1 MKFPS
6 PRLVL
11 SLAFWANGPRASADQ
26 FGDFTYTD
34 DGTSITI
41 TDYPESAIGAV
52 VIPAT
57 IAGKP
62 VTAIG
67 VLAFLNCGEIT
78 SVSIPPSVASIGD
91 QAFVN
96 CAKIT
101 TVNLPAGITRVGY
114 NTFAVCLKLNGITIP
129 SSVTYIDDS
138 AFNSCKALTS
148 IVIPPTVTSMGH
160 SVFYDCNSLT
170 SATLSPNVT
179 DIGQFQFYSCDSLTE
194 ITIPASV
201 TSIGNSAFKFSFL
214 LEEVNFKGNAPTLG
228 TDAFNGNASGFHI
241 NFYNGKTGFTTPTWN
256 GLAANNVG
264 DEPVP
269 EIAVEQP
276 TGTDLIDGT
285 SNREFGNVT
294 LGANAKLTFT
304 IKNPGTGDLTDLAAD
319 LTGSH
324 AGDYQV
330 SGPAETTLA
339 ASGSTTFEVTFTPSA
354 LGTRTAEIQI
364 ASNDSDENPFQI
376 ALTGAGM
383 AVPIPEIEVRQPT
396 DSKLDDGV
404 SKRSF
409 GSVKVGKKSKT
420 KTFTIQN
427 KGTAELKGIS
437 VKTAGKNA
445 DDFLIE
451 APAVKSLPPGGKT
464 TFKVSFKPKAKG
476 TRNALIQIKSNDADE
491 NPFDIKVAG
500 EGTRK

>member
-6 PRLVL
+6 PSLVFL
-11 SLAFWANGPRASADQ
+11 SSVLASGPLASADQ

-41 TDYPESAIGAV
+41 TDYPESATGAV

-78 SVSIPPSVASIGD
+78 SVSIPPGVASIGD

-96 CAKIT
+96 CVKVT
-101 TVNLPAGITRVGY
+101 TVNLPAGITRIGY
-114 NTFAVCLKLNGITIP
+114 NTFAACFKLNGVTIP

-170 SATLSPNVT
+170 SVTLSPNVT

-241 NFYNGKTGFTTPTWN
+241 NFYNGKSGFTTPTWN
-256 GLAANNVG
+256 GLTANNVG

-269 EIAVEQP
+269 EIAIEQP
-276 TGTDLIDGT
+276 AGSDLTDGAAVRD
-285 SNREFGNVT
+285 FGNVA
-294 LGANAKLTFT
+294 LGANGNLTFT
-304 IKNPGTGDLTDLAAD
+304 IRNSGTDELKDIAVSLSGIHAAD
-319 LTGSH
+319 YQITGPSS
-324 AGDYQV
+324 A
-330 SGPAETTLA
+330 TLA
-339 ASGSTTFEVTFTPSA
+339 ASASATFEVTFTPSA

-364 ASNDSDENPFQI
+364 ASNDADENPFNI
-376 ALTGAGM
+376 PISGTGT
-383 AVPIPEIEVRQPT
+383 AVPEIAVSQPA
-396 DSKLDDGV
+396 DSELVDGDA
-404 SKRSF
+404 KRSF
-409 GSVKVGKKSKT
+409 GSAVAGTKGAAKS
-420 KTFTIQN
+420 FTIKN
-427 KGTAELKGIS
+427 TGSAKLTGIS
-437 VKTAGKNA
+437 VKSGGKNPG
-445 DDFLIE
+445 DFLIE
-451 APAVKSLPPGGKT
+451 SKPGKSLAPGGKT
-464 TFKVSFKPKAKG
+464 TFKVRFQPTKKG
-476 TRNALIQIKSNDADE
+476 PRNAVIQIKSNDADE

>member
-1 MKFPS
+1 MKSPS
-6 PRLVL
+6 PSFVL
-11 SLAFWANGPRASADQ
+11 WLAVWAGGHHASADQ
-26 FGDFTYTD
+26 SGDFTYTD

-41 TDYPESAIGAV
+41 TDYPETATGPV

-57 IAGKP
+57 ILGKP

-67 VLAFLNCGEIT
+67 GLAFLNCGEIT

-96 CAKIT
+96 CVKIT
-101 TVNLPAGITRVGY
+101 TVNLPAGITRIGY
-114 NTFAVCLKLNGITIP
+114 NTFAACFKLNGVTIP

-160 SVFYDCNSLT
+160 TVFYDCNSLT
-170 SATLSPNVT
+170 SVTLSPNVT

-201 TSIGNSAFKFSFL
+201 TSIGNSAFKFCFL
-214 LEEVNFKGNAPTLG
+214 LAEVNFKGNAPALG
-228 TDAFNGNASGFHI
+228 TEAFSGNAGGFHI

-256 GLAANNVG
+256 GLTAINVG

-276 TGTDLIDGT
+276 AGTDLTDGAA
-285 SNREFGNVT
+285 SRDFGNVT
-294 LGANAKLTFT
+294 LGADAKLTFT
-304 IKNPGTGDLTDLAAD
+304 ISNPGTGDLTDLAVS
-319 LTGSH
+319 LSGVH
-324 AGDYQV
+324 AADYQV
-330 SGPAETTLA
+330 SGPSSATLA
-339 ASGSTTFEVTFTPSA
+339 ASASATFEVTFTPSA
-354 LGTRTAEIQI
+354 LGMRTAEIQI
-364 ASNDSDENPFQI
+364 ASNDADENPFQI
-376 ALTGAGM
+376 ALTGAGT
-383 AVPIPEIEVRQPT
+383 AVPVPEIEVRQPA
-396 DSKLDDGV
+396 DSKLSDGV

-409 GSVKVGKKSKT
+409 GSVKVGKESKP
-420 KTFTIQN
+420 KTFTLQN
-427 KGTAELKGIS
+427 KGTANLTGIS
-437 VKTAGKNA
+437 VKSAGKNA
-445 DDFLIE
+445 GDFLIE
-451 APAVKSLPPGGKT
+451 APAVKSLAPGGKT

-491 NPFDIKVAG
+491 NPFDLKVAG

>member
-1 MKFPS
+1 M
-6 PRLVL
+6 
-11 SLAFWANGPRASADQ
+11 
-26 FGDFTYTD
+26 
-34 DGTSITI
+34 
-41 TDYPESAIGAV
+41 

-78 SVSIPPSVASIGD
+78 SVSIPPGVATIGD

-96 CAKIT
+96 CVKVT
-101 TVNLPAGITRVGY
+101 TVNLPSGITRIGY
-114 NTFAVCLKLNGITIP
+114 NTFAACFKLNGVTIP

-148 IVIPPTVTSMGH
+148 MVIPPTVTSMGH

-170 SATLSPNVT
+170 SVTLSSNVT

-228 TDAFNGNASGFHI
+228 TDAFTGNASGFHI

-256 GLAANNVG
+256 GLAAFNVG

-276 TGTDLIDGT
+276 AGTDLTDEV
-285 SNREFGNVT
+285 SSRDFGNVT

-304 IKNPGTGDLTDLAAD
+304 IRNPGTGDLTDVGVSLSGIHAA
-319 LTGSH
+319 
-324 AGDYQV
+324 DYQV
-330 SGPAETTLA
+330 SGPADTTLA
-339 ASGSTTFEVTFTPSA
+339 TSGSTTFEVTFTPSGP
-354 LGTRTAEIQI
+354 GTRTAEIQI
-364 ASNDSDENPFQI
+364 ASNDADENLFQI
-376 ALTGAGM
+376 ALTGTGT
-383 AVPIPEIEVRQPT
+383 AVPVPEIEVRQPAG
-396 DSKLDDGV
+396 SKLSDGV

-409 GSVKVGKKSKT
+409 GSVKVGKKSKA
-420 KTFTIQN
+420 KIFTLQN
-427 KGTAELKGIS
+427 KGTAELKNIS
-437 VKTAGKNA
+437 VKAAGKNA
-445 DDFLIE
+445 GDFLIE
-451 APAVKSLPPGGKT
+451 APSVKSLAPGGKT
-464 TFKVSFKPKAKG
+464 TFKVSFKPKVKG
-476 TRNALIQIKSNDADE
+476 TRNAVIQIKSNDADE